1 MYHSFQNINGYF
13 YILTNYSENLYGF
26 SIQRNKYSII
36 KLYSCIFWNVNIQY
50 RYTIYRE
57 SIYQKAMYRR

>member
-36 KLYSCIFWNVNIQY
+36 KLYSCTFWNANI
-50 RYTIYRE
+50 
-57 SIYQKAMYRR
+57 